1 MGEDAYLG
9 VATPPGS
16 AGEGFSDED
25 VIEASKALSGWTI
38 SWGQYIGD
46 DETGDDQYSE
56 STGEFL
62 YNEQQHS
69 QETGGFMGDDLS
81 GLTEPLAQGLRVIEI
96 AALHPATARFVCNK
110 ICTRFLCAWRRAF
123 VTLCETPWK
132 DPTMIL
138 RVWLLTLTILVQ
150 PMAHAAAQGIQPVQA
165 QHVRTMIV
173 TCKVEE
179 TMRFYRD
186 VLGMDV
192 IRDDGGAPV
201 QVAPMIIDMPDTSLM
216 RMTIFVGKG
225 EYPAGPIIG
234 SRIGMLG
241 LLDPEDPACA
251 EMNRPNRR
259 TRHGDVVLPVR
270 VSNTEEILKRAR
282 AMGVEIIKEGPSPSR
297 RTIQTLLYDPNGIV
311 LELFEL
317 NVTPIP

>member
-1 MGEDAYLG
+1 MNGSYLG
-9 VATPPGS
+9 
-16 AGEGFSDED
+16 
-25 VIEASKALSGWTI
+25 
-38 SWGQYIGD
+38 
-46 DETGDDQYSE
+46 
-56 STGEFL
+56 
-62 YNEQQHS
+62 
-69 QETGGFMGDDLS
+69 
-81 GLTEPLAQGLRVIEI
+81 LAVLV
-96 AALHPATARFVCNK
+96 
-110 ICTRFLCAWRRAF
+110 
-123 VTLCETPWK
+123 
-132 DPTMIL
+132 
-138 RVWLLTLTILVQ
+138 LTLSLGQVR
-150 PMAHAAAQGIQPVQA
+150 AQDGPPVQA

-201 QVAPMIIDMPDTSLM
+201 QVAPMIIDMPQTSLL
-216 RMTIFVGKG
+216 RMAIFVGKG

-241 LLDPEDPACA
+241 LLDPNDPACA
-251 EMNRPNRR
+251 DTDRPNRL
-259 TRHGDVVLPVR
+259 TKHGGVVMPVR
-270 VSNTEEILKRAR
+270 VSNTAEILKRAR
-282 AMGVEIIKEGPSPSR
+282 AMGIEIIKEGPSPSR